1 MTPAQAVKLF
11 EAVSKCDGSFRVL
24 RDIRIGKARAVYV
37 AAVAKIEAEYFEAES
52 KCDDSNYWHT
62 HYQPADRLN
71 MFRVLRDVRIGK
83 ARAAYVA
90 AIAKIEAEY
99 VDSMSAAAASNL
111 AAAECRAAAAAGRKL
126 GAQL

>member
-1 MTPAQAVKLF
+1 MITPAQAVKLF

-24 RDIRIGKARAVYV
+24 RDI
-37 AAVAKIEAEYFEAES
+37 
-52 KCDDSNYWHT
+52 
-62 HYQPADRLN
+62 
-71 MFRVLRDVRIGK
+71 RIGK